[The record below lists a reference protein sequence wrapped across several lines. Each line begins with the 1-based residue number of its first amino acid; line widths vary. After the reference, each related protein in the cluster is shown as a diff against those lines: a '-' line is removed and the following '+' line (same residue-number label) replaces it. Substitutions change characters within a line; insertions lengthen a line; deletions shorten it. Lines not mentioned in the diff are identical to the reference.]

1 VAVASAGTYASLH
14 HAPDRQP
21 RQDPNIQ
28 FLQAGCP
35 SCHPIDS
42 IKALKARL
50 LNGNGDV
57 NGSSLAMNAQTKLV
71 GLLWWS
77 VLSLY
82 LANEVNEHVKILLTV
97 TNIISICRMD
107 ATLLKES
114 SDTSRPSM
122 VSEIV
127 CWSDSSRS
135 SNPRMSSGSVM
146 IFVVGLARTNVSK
159 MHLTWWYWRISPPV
173 LLYGFITTC
182 NIYVYIY
189 I

>member
-42 IKALKARL
+42 IKARL

-77 VLSLY
+77 VLSLH
-82 LANEVNEHVKILLTV
+82 LANEVNEHVKILLSL
-97 TNIISICRMD
+97 I
-107 ATLLKES
+107 LLVFAIWML
-114 SDTSRPSM
+114 R
-122 VSEIV
+122 
-127 CWSDSSRS
+127 C
-135 SNPRMSSGSVM
+135 
-146 IFVVGLARTNVSK
+146 
-159 MHLTWWYWRISPPV
+159 
-173 LLYGFITTC
+173 
-182 NIYVYIY
+182 
-189 I
+189 

>member
-1 VAVASAGTYASLH
+1 
-14 HAPDRQP
+14 
-21 RQDPNIQ
+21 
-28 FLQAGCP
+28 
-35 SCHPIDS
+35 
-42 IKALKARL
+42 
-50 LNGNGDV
+50 
-57 NGSSLAMNAQTKLV
+57 
-71 GLLWWS
+71 
-77 VLSLY
+77 
-82 LANEVNEHVKILLTV
+82 
-97 TNIISICRMD
+97 MD

-173 LLYGFITTC
+173 LLYGFVTTC

-189 I
+189 IYIQIMSKIVYPFTLKYRLTIEGHWLSWKKYFMLGSNRHCLLTRRFKYYTRNLHTLKPTLHFVSLTNQIKFFCLSL